1 MSSSV
6 IGQFM
11 IQDYFTAGGPG
22 PCHEVF
28 PTREAAEAA
37 LAGYGSNA
45 TITRVEEECEHCGS
59 PMIVGDGALRCTRGC
74 V

>member
-1 MSSSV
+1 MSTSK
-6 IGQFM
+6 GQFVV
-11 IQDYFTAGGPG
+11 QDNFSDGRPG

-59 PMIVGDGALRCTRGC
+59 PMITGDGAWRCTRGC